1 MEMGEGMAT
10 EGGKGMIEEM
20 KISELMKELS
30 KRVKE
35 TDKKNKELTKLV
47 CFLRREFDY
56 AVKQKNG
63 IIEEFDFESKNMQ
76 RAFDI
81 MMGVEHDREMA
92 KRERAMNKYVAEQE
106 AKAEKENA
114 VAEDGEMVI

>member
-1 MEMGEGMAT
+1 M
-10 EGGKGMIEEM
+10 MIEEM

-47 CFLRREFDY
+47 CWLRREFDY

-81 MMGVEHDREMA
+81 MMEIEHDREMA
-92 KRERAMNKYVAEQE
+92 KRARAE
-106 AKAEKENA
+106 AKAEKEDA
-114 VAEDGEMVI
+114 IAEEEGEWINE

>member
-1 MEMGEGMAT
+1 
-10 EGGKGMIEEM
+10 MIEEM